1 MSDLTMSNQKE
12 SKGREMVKRILLTDQ
27 QAKQV
32 SDLLCR
38 LRADS
43 CRVDTSK
50 IVNEILSLFFNKYE
64 ELEFQFL
71 KGQFFDKKSYLKK
84 LIQSASSE
92 NIDESIM
99 QYINKSVPTKRRGR
113 KTNSSKSKKI
123 DEESPST

>member
-1 MSDLTMSNQKE
+1 MSNQKE
-12 SKGREMVKRILLTDQ
+12 SKGREMVKRILLTDL